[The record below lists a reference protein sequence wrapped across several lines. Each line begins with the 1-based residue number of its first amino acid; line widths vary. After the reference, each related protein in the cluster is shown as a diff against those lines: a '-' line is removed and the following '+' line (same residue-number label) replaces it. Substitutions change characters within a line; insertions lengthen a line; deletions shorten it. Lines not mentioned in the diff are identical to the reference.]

1 MVQAHE
7 QLTAVDYY
15 IGDNVEVAPGVAIA
29 AGVVLEATPGAR
41 LVIASGVCI
50 GTGVI
55 VQASG
60 DKLVI
65 GIGVNLG
72 AGVLIVGQGI
82 VGPHA
87 CIGAESSLLNPQVT
101 AGAAIP
107 ARSLLGVNDQSP
119 GNPEYNGHNSQAANG
134 QNGRSDSSHSDEDTA
149 HMPEPAIAEVTESEA
164 EAGLAP
170 ARIVYG
176 REQVTQLMQTLFP
189 HRDTLNGNGKGT
201 S

>member
-15 IGDNVEVAPGVAIA
+15 IGDNVEVAPDVAIA
-29 AGVVLEATPGAR
+29 AGVVLEAAPGSR
-41 LVIASGVCI
+41 LIIASGVCI

-55 VQASG
+55 VQATG
-60 DKLVI
+60 GKLVI

-72 AGVLIVGQGI
+72 TGVLIIGQGI

-87 CIGAESSLLNPQVT
+87 CIGTESSLLNPQVT

-107 ARSLLGVNDQSP
+107 ARSLLGITGPDP
-119 GNPEYNGHNSQAANG
+119 GNPEHNGHNDQAAHG
-134 QNGRSDSSHSDEDTA
+134 QNGRADASH
-149 HMPEPAIAEVTESEA
+149 SEA
-164 EAGLAP
+164 ETGLAP

-189 HRDTLNGNGKGT
+189 HRDTLNGNGK
-201 S
+201 SPS